1 MSLQAGCVIHSRR
14 RHRVLCAL
22 TVDYETWQ
30 PLPTGKT
37 IDWDRDVL
45 KPTASL
51 LDVFDAQGAVLTLMA
66 EMGEYF
72 WLREH
77 LPRVAGQME
86 EQWREAVLR
95 GHDVQAH
102 LHPAW
107 LPELGARCE
116 RGSWYWDPAFA
127 LAHDYPHDLTALI
140 ARCKAALE
148 NAIRVAVPEYT
159 VTSFRAG
166 AYEAQPFVRLHDAL
180 AASGFQCDSSV
191 LPGDRRPGRHY
202 DYGLAYSRH
211 QPYFASRFDPQL
223 KAPPAE
229 SALVELPALLAAPGV
244 RWTFDNDEGPRF
256 AQRLLAIREREH
268 RTPSTGGLRRRRW
281 LRRAMNYGYDRHPRW
296 HWAFNRIMPRSLAY
310 AMTTYAPE
318 RLVEHEYFVMVAH
331 TKEALDLNAIASGLR
346 RLRSE
351 GIELRS
357 LSELAQ
363 LARGELARAS
373 SPDRAAEAAYQ
384 VRRERNAVLKGRG
397 NPEQSRE
404 LQRRIP
410 LDRRRVLDLGCGAG
424 VWSAAIARQLPLV
437 EVIGVD
443 VGAEFIA
450 AAASAHSGPRV
461 SFAAG
466 DFAELSFEDGVFD
479 CVYADNSLEHAY
491 DVTGTLAEVR
501 RVLAP
506 GGLLVAAIP
515 ADALDSSRVCDNHTW
530 KTAQHDVHA
539 RLQHAGFAGIEI
551 DEIDA
556 FRQLGAGPYPPSRD
570 TMLYVR
576 AWRPPMALSRAQ
588 RAAELTRWAYAAL
601 DPSRTQSSHD
611 PLAILA
617 DGHAW
622 CWGYA
627 LVLGEAL
634 RREGFDVRWVTM
646 LSDRHPRAIE
656 CGFTESHEVLEV
668 VVEDGV
674 RYVLDPM
681 AGIAFPC
688 SLGQL
693 LADPARADVP
703 REEDARYRERR
714 YALYSTSAWYR
725 DVERVAVRLRPD
737 ARPRFRPAARFAL
750 EG

>member
-1 MSLQAGCVIHSRR
+1 MSLESGHTLFICRPR
-14 RHRVLCAL
+14 RVLCAL

-30 PLPTGKT
+30 PLPEGKT
-37 IDWDRDVL
+37 IDWDRDIL
-45 KPTASL
+45 HSTARL
-51 LDVFDAQGAVLTLMA
+51 LDVFDAQGAVLTIMA

-72 WLREH
+72 WLVEN
-77 LPRVAGQME
+77 LPAVARRME
-86 EQWREAVLR
+86 EQWRDAVRR
-95 GHDVQAH
+95 GHDVQLH

-107 LPELGARCE
+107 LPELGAHHDGDTWR
-116 RGSWYWDPAFA
+116 WDPAYA
-127 LAHDYPHDLTALI
+127 RAHDYPGDLGAVI

-148 NAIRVAVPEYT
+148 SAIRPALPGYR

-166 AYEAQPFVRLHDAL
+166 AYETQPFLRLHDVLVAN
-180 AASGFQCDSSV
+180 GIECDSSV
-191 LPGDRRPGRHY
+191 LPGDSRPDRHY
-202 DYGLAYSRH
+202 DYGLAYSTH
-211 QPYFASRFDPQL
+211 QPYFAARFDPQL

-229 SALVELPALLAAPGV
+229 RGLVELPAFAIGRRL
-244 RWTFDNDEGPRF
+244 RWTFDDGEGARF
-256 AQRLLAIREREH
+256 AGRLLAARKREF
-268 RTPSTGGLRRRRW
+268 RTPTIEGLRRRRW
-281 LRRAMNYGYDRHPRW
+281 LWVGLRHGYDRLRRW
-296 HWAFNRIMPRSLAY
+296 HWAVNRLFPHAIAY
-310 AMTTYAPE
+310 ATTTYASE

-331 TKEALDLNAIASGLR
+331 TKATLDLNAIANGLR
-346 RLRSE
+346 RLHNE

-357 LSELAQ
+357 LSELA
-363 LARGELARAS
+363 ELARDELTRTS
-373 SPDRAAEAAYQ
+373 SPDRATEAAYQ
-384 VRRERNAVLKGRG
+384 VRCERNSVLEGHG
-397 NPEQSRE
+397 NREQSRE

-424 VWSAAIARQLPLV
+424 AWSAAIARQLPSV

-450 AAASAHSGPRV
+450 AATRAHSGPRV
-461 SFAAG
+461 SFEVA
-466 DFAELSFEDGVFD
+466 DFAELPFEDSAFD
-479 CVYADNSLEHAY
+479 CIYADNGLEHAY
-491 DVTGTLAEVR
+491 DVTSTLAEAR

-515 ADALDSSRVCDNHTW
+515 ADALDPSRVCDNHTW
-530 KTAQHDVHA
+530 KTAPHDVRA
-539 RLQHAGFAGIEI
+539 RLEHAGFDAIEI
-551 DEIDA
+551 DEVDVY
-556 FRQLGAGPYPPSRD
+556 RELGATPYPPSRD

-576 AWRPPMALSRAQ
+576 AWCPPMPSRAR

-601 DPSRTQSSHD
+601 DPSRTQSAHD

-634 RREGFDVRWVTM
+634 RREGFEVHWVTM

-656 CGFTESHEVLEV
+656 CGCTESHEVLEV
-668 VVEDGV
+668 LVDGGA
-674 RYVLDPM
+674 RHVLDPM
-681 AGIAFPC
+681 AGVAFPC

-725 DVERVAVRLRPD
+725 DVERIAVRSRPD
-737 ARPRFRPAARFAL
+737 ARPHFQPAARFAL
-750 EG
+750 DG